1 MAGEYRAQLY
11 DNPESLTKVVSVAPV
26 KDADGIVGYRISPGK
41 DRAAFDAFGFRAGDV
56 VTAVNGLTLSDASN
70 SIKLYQMMKDATQAT
85 FDINRDD
92 GTVTISVD
100 LARP

>member
-1 MAGEYRAQLY
+1 M
-11 DNPESLTKVVSVAPV
+11 VSVAPV
-26 KDADGIVGYRISPGK
+26 RDANGIVGYRIAPGE
-41 DRAAFDAFGFRAGDV
+41 DRGAFDAFGFRAGDV